1 MFDFYR
7 IKEVEGK
14 FIPQKLIEFAWH
26 GINRRSDDT
35 WYHPD
40 NQMKY
45 CAVDSLQEAKDVIA
59 KYKES
64 KQKAKNKPKAKYHYN
79 I

>member
-14 FIPQKLIEFAWH
+14 FIPQKLAEFAWQ
-26 GINRRSDDT
+26 GISRRADYT
-35 WYHPD
+35 WYYLK
-40 NQMKY
+40 NQIEF
-45 CAVDSLQEAKDVIA
+45 CAVDSLQEAKDIIA
-59 KYKES
+59 KYKE
-64 KQKAKNKPKAKYHYN
+64 KRKKPKVKYHYN

>member
-14 FIPQKLIEFAWH
+14 FIPQKLIEFMWG
-26 GINRRSDDT
+26 GIDRQSDYT
-35 WYHPD
+35 WY
-40 NQMKY
+40 NQHYQIEY
-45 CAVDSLQEAKDVIA
+45 CAVGSLQEAKNIIA
-59 KYKES
+59 KYKE
-64 KQKAKNKPKAKYHYN
+64 KRKKAKAKYHYN

>member
-14 FIPQKLIEFAWH
+14 FIPQKLIELTWE
-26 GINRRSDDT
+26 GIDRQSDYI
-35 WYHPD
+35 WYTQHF
-40 NQMKY
+40 QIEY
-45 CAVDSLQEAKDVIA
+45 CAVDSLQEAKDIIA
-59 KYKES
+59 KYKE
-64 KQKAKNKPKAKYHYN
+64 KRKKPKVKYYYN

>member
-14 FIPQKLIEFAWH
+14 FIPQKLIEVVWK
-26 GINRRSDDT
+26 GIDRQIDHT
-35 WYHPD
+35 WYTPD
-40 NQMKY
+40 NQIKW
-45 CAVDSLQEAKDVIA
+45 CAVDSLQEAKDIIT
-59 KYKES
+59 KYKE
-64 KQKAKNKPKAKYHYN
+64 KRKKPKAKYHYN

>member
-14 FIPQKLIEFAWH
+14 FIPQKLIEFMWE
-26 GINRRSDDT
+26 GIGRQSDCT
-35 WYHPD
+35 WFIQH
-40 NQMKY
+40 NQIKW

-59 KYKES
+59 KYKE
-64 KQKAKNKPKAKYHYN
+64 KRKKPKAKYYYN